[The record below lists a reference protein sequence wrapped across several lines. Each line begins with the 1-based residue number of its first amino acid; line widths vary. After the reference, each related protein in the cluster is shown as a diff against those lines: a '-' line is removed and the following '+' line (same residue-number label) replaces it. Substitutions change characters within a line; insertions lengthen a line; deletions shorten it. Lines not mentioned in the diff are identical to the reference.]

1 MAIQL
6 FELCG
11 ADPARRFS
19 PYCWRSHLALA
30 HKGLTIETIP
40 WRFTDRAAIGAHGAQ
55 KVPVMLDNGRAI
67 VDSWVIAEYL
77 EDTYPDRPSLFGGM
91 KLEAVTADRAE
102 RVKGFRDSLMPL
114 RIALRSAPFLHG
126 DKPGYADM
134 IVFGGFQW
142 ARCVSAFPLLTQDDA
157 VYAWRER
164 MLDAYG
170 GIARAA
176 PAYAEA

>member
-1 MAIQL
+1 M
-6 FELCG
+6 
-11 ADPARRFS
+11 
-19 PYCWRSHLALA
+19 LA
-30 HKGLTIETIP
+30 
-40 WRFTDRAAIGAHGAQ
+40 
-55 KVPVMLDNGRAI
+55 NGRTI

-77 EDTYPDRPSLFGGM
+77 ENTYPDRPSLFGGAGGHALARFINAWGDAVLHAGIARLVVSDIPQHLAPEDAAYFVPDREKRFGM

-126 DKPGYADM
+126 DTPGYADM
-134 IVFGGFQW
+134 IIFGGFQW
-142 ARCVSAFPLLTQDDA
+142 ARCVSAFPLLAQDDA

>member
-1 MAIQL
+1 
-6 FELCG
+6 
-11 ADPARRFS
+11 
-19 PYCWRSHLALA
+19 
-30 HKGLTIETIP
+30 
-40 WRFTDRAAIGAHGAQ
+40 
-55 KVPVMLDNGRAI
+55 
-67 VDSWVIAEYL
+67 
-77 EDTYPDRPSLFGGM
+77 M

-126 DKPGYADM
+126 RAPGYADM

-164 MLDAYG
+164 MLDSYG